1 MNLYQST
8 IKFSG
13 VFIMLLLVSSTGFGQ
28 KSARTNTHFSL
39 QEAKELLI
47 QENFADAAKKLAY
60 ARENIDKAVNHEQT
74 KGDSKTWVYRGDV
87 YAEIMRLPAD
97 NNAGVPKIEAAKIA
111 TESFKKAMSL
121 DDSKRQDD
129 AKDAKQKLNNVVYVL
144 TFNTGLENINAGDN
158 ANAIKAFEVA
168 MMINDKDTNAALNA
182 AIAAER
188 MKDFD
193 KAFTLYKK
201 MIDEMGAND
210 HFAYIAVTNNYV
222 SKEEYDKALE
232 YISRGLE
239 VNNNSKKE
247 KIKDLLTTE
256 FNVYLKSNRLDEAIS
271 NVKKNLENDPEN
283 DGLYS
288 RLGQLYDQMRE
299 NAEGEEAS
307 NYGKLA
313 VENYKKALEL
323 NPANLDA
330 NYNLGAFYYN
340 KAASIYKEVN
350 NMDLKTYQSKGVT
363 LEKKGEENFNLA
375 IPYFKKAFELAPD
388 DAGLKNSLKTIYT
401 RLKNYEEAQ
410 KYN

>member
-8 IKFSG
+8 TKIIG
-13 VFIMLLLVSSTGFGQ
+13 ALTLLLVASSVGFSQ
-28 KSARTNTHFSL
+28 KSARTNTHFAL
-39 QEAKELLI
+39 QEAKEFLI
-47 QENFADAAKKLAY
+47 QENFEEAAQKLAY

-87 YAEIMRLPAD
+87 YAEMMRLPAD

-111 TESFKKAMSL
+111 TESFQKAIEL

-129 AKDAKQKLNNVVYVL
+129 AKDATQKLNSVVYVL
-144 TFNTGLENINAGDN
+144 AFNTGLENINSGDN
-158 ANAIKAFEVA
+158 AGAIEAFKVA

-188 MKDFD
+188 MKDFET
-193 KAFTLYKK
+193 AFTLYKK
-201 MIDEMGAND
+201 MIDDMGAKD

-222 SKEEYDKALE
+222 NKEDFDNALV
-232 YISRGLE
+232 YIQKGLE
-239 VNNNSKKE
+239 ANKNSKKE
-247 KIKDLLTTE
+247 KVKDLLTTE
-256 FNVYLKSNRLDEAIS
+256 FNVYLKSNRLDEAIA
-271 NVKKNLENDPEN
+271 NVQKNLENDPEN

-299 NAEGEEAS
+299 TSEGDVS
-307 NYGKLA
+307 KNYANMA

-350 NMDLKTYQSKGVT
+350 NMDLKTYQSKGAA

-375 IPYFKKAFELAPD
+375 IPYFKKAYELAPD
-388 DAGLKNSLKTIYT
+388 DDGLRNSLKTIYT
-401 RLKNYEEAQ
+401 RLKNYEEAE
-410 KYN
+410 KYK